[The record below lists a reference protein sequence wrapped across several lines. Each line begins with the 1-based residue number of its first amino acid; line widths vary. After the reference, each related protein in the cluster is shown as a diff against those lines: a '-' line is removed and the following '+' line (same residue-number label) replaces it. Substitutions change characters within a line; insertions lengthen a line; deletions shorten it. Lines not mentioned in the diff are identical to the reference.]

1 MTERQRDAAEQKAM
15 DAANRIFSNA
25 LAEFFPMPPARS
37 HTVQTPSGSRLRL
50 KPGQR
55 EYLYYRSNDD
65 WTFCY
70 TPWKDENG
78 DYWTWTYKPV
88 GKGSQSGNALKW
100 VAINPV
106 RSRKRKTACKRAH
119 QRYTARMKKIKEK

>member
-1 MTERQRDAAEQKAM
+1 MTERQRDAAEQAAM
-15 DAANRIFSNA
+15 DAANRIFSDA
-25 LAEFFPMPPARS
+25 LAEFFPMPPDRG

-55 EYLYYRSNDD
+55 EYRYYRSFDE
-65 WTFCY
+65 WMFCY

-88 GKGSQSGNALKW
+88 GKGSQSGKARKW
-100 VAINPV
+100 VAINPA
-106 RSRKRKTACKRAH
+106 RARKRKTASKRAY
-119 QRYTARMKKIKEK
+119 QRYTTRMKKYKEK